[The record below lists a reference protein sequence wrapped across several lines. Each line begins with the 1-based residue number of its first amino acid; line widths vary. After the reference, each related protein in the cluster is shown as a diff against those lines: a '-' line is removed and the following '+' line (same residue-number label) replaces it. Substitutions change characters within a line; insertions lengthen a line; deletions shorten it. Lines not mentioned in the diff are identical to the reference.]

1 VNAVVS
7 LLVFLAA
14 ASLAVDPTP
23 GVKVEL
29 MPKDAAWVGQRVTLA
44 VTLSTPDLFAGAPDF
59 DLPSVPGAVVLPPA
73 GSPIVGS
80 DTIGGTTFTTQR
92 HEFAVYAQRDGVV
105 RVPAFAIRFES
116 NTGFGK
122 PIQKREVTTEPVSF
136 TAKKPPGS
144 GALGTVI
151 AARNLKITDEW
162 RPEPKAPR
170 VGDAFMRT
178 LTVSADD
185 VPGMVFPSFRL
196 DGVEGLVAY
205 PKEPSIDDH
214 TERGSLTGQRIEA
227 TTYVCEV
234 AGTVAV
240 PVRTLTW
247 YDLDTNEL
255 KMATVPGRAFAIAPA
270 PKPDPTPDRGAPAL
284 NARSGQWRD
293 VVVIGSFLVLGGAL
307 AAWLWRRCARSYE
320 TWSGSEPADFARL
333 RRACHSNDPHTAF
346 VVLLHWLDRFGL
358 MSLDELARRADDPEL
373 TAEIAGVANRVYVP
387 HEAQSVEWSGDQLF
401 ARIAL
406 ARRRLSVSTTR
417 PDANSLPPLNP
428 VRGRPT
434 GSVGSMAKGNVAGV
448 SIRG

>member
-1 VNAVVS
+1 LNAVVS

-14 ASLAVDPTP
+14 ASLASDPTP

-29 MPKDAAWVGQRVTLA
+29 TPKDGAWVGQRVTLA

-59 DLPSVPGAVVLPPA
+59 DLPSIPGAVVLPPA

-80 DTIGGTTFTTQR
+80 DTIDGTTFTTQR

-105 RVPAFAIRFES
+105 GIPAFAIRFES
-116 NTGFGK
+116 NAGFGK
-122 PIQKREVTTEPVSF
+122 PIVKRDVTTEAVSF

-170 VGDAFMRT
+170 VGDAFTRT
-178 LTVSADD
+178 LIVTADD

-196 DGVEGLVAY
+196 DVVEGLVAY
-205 PKEPSIDDH
+205 PKELSINDH
-214 TERGSLTGQRIEA
+214 TERGSLTGQRIET

-240 PVRTLTW
+240 PVCTLTW

-255 KMATVPGRAFAIAPA
+255 KMTMVPGRAFAVAPA
-270 PKPDPTPDRGAPAL
+270 PKPDPTPNRAAPAL
-284 NARSGQWRD
+284 NARSGLWRD
-293 VVVIGSFLVLGGAL
+293 VVVIGFFLVLGGTL

-320 TWSGSEPADFARL
+320 IWSGSEPADFARL
-333 RRACHSNDPHTAF
+333 RRACRSNDPHTAF
-346 VVLLHWLDRFGL
+346 VALLHWLDRFGL

-373 TAEIAGVANRVYVP
+373 TGEIAGVADRVYVP
-387 HEAQSVEWSGDQLF
+387 LDVHSVEWSGDRLF
-401 ARIAL
+401 SRIAS
-406 ARRRLSVSTTR
+406 ARRKLRVSTTR
-417 PDANSLPPLNP
+417 PDADSLPPLNP
-428 VRGRPT
+428 VSGRR
-434 GSVGSMAKGNVAGV
+434 N
-448 SIRG
+448 